1 MDVALMLQLDC
12 QPVNSGSTLICPQ
25 NWVFQHDANPNF
37 IENQTRGCCMTL
49 FFVHISRE
57 LCCENTTKFVRVAV
71 NQFYSFILEIFHFC
85 RKIFCTSQQVLP
97 LTLAH
102 LASLSFPE
110 TPDSL
115 HFLAR
120 CLWILKSEQGKQKAE
135 ARAESLQL
143 VAFLENGIQGKKRG
157 LLQLITGQ
165 EWLISIF

>member
-85 RKIFCTSQQVLP
+85 RKIFCICPLSRSFLSP
-97 LTLAH
+97 WLTLLLCHSQRH
-102 LASLSFPE
+102 LTVSISLPGVCGFLKVNKE
-110 TPDSL
+110 NKKLRQEQRACSL
-115 HFLAR
+115 
-120 CLWILKSEQGKQKAE
+120 
-135 ARAESLQL
+135 
-143 VAFLENGIQGKKRG
+143 
-157 LLQLITGQ
+157 
-165 EWLISIF
+165 